1 MPRLELPGD
10 LGGGLRLIRLSVWGK
25 SGLVIAS
32 AAGGD
37 ALFTLPY
44 RFDTRSVWHT
54 ILKGHNANR

>member
-1 MPRLELPGD
+1 MV
-10 LGGGLRLIRLSVWGK
+10 SVSSASQFGGK

-44 RFDTRSVWHT
+44 RFDTSSVWHT